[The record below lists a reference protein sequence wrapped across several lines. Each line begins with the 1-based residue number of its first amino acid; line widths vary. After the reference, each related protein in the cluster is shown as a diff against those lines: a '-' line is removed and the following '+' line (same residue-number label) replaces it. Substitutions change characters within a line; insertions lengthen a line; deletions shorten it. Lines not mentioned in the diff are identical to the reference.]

1 MSRSSSAHP
10 RLRASLGGDAL
21 RATGGIP
28 LQRPPAAAAP
38 KSVQA
43 PGAVPAPGA
52 APLDGLGQ
60 ITALVGDGFAGLRRT
75 HRSPR
80 RALIWAFWLLGIVG
94 DGATTLAMIRS
105 GEFVEANPA
114 AALGMGFVGLS
125 GYVVLVSLICMLF
138 AVVSTGRP
146 QGPVARTAVGFLLLV
161 AAGKLF
167 MAISNLLL
175 WASLP

>member
-1 MSRSSSAHP
+1 MQRGLSPAH
-10 RLRASLGGDAL
+10 AAG
-21 RATGGIP
+21 
-28 LQRPPAAAAP
+28 RPPTGRAP
-38 KSVQA
+38 VA
-43 PGAVPAPGA
+43 PPVDGQQ
-52 APLDGLGQ
+52 LDGLGQ
-60 ITALVGDGFAGLRRT
+60 VIALVQDGFTGLPRT

-114 AALGMGFVGLS
+114 AAVGMGFLGLS
-125 GYVVLVSLICMLF
+125 GYVVLVSLVCVLF

-146 QGPVARTAVGFLLLV
+146 QGPVARLAVGFLLLV

-175 WASLP
+175 WASLR